1 MFHFDFRSGYHHI
14 DIFEEHQIYLG
25 FSWTK
30 SGVTSY
36 YSFVVLPF
44 GLSTAG
50 YIFTKVCRVL
60 VKNWRANGVKI
71 AIFID
76 DGIGAA
82 GSQEKSKFASKF
94 VKDSIRRSGFVTN
107 EEKSDW
113 NPTQLAAWLGL
124 VINT

>member
-1 MFHFDFRSGYHHI
+1 M
-14 DIFEEHQIYLG
+14 
-25 FSWTK
+25 
-30 SGVTSY
+30 
-36 YSFVVLPF
+36 
-44 GLSTAG
+44 
-50 YIFTKVCRVL
+50 
-60 VKNWRANGVKI
+60 KI